1 MAAYFKRE
9 CYLISGLGAGVGL
22 LAAIALYPGVI
33 SAQPGF
39 IRMFYLALLVFIGFI
54 AGRMY
59 ASLWANK
66 RLDAINR
73 ILYQQGKPQEFIDC
87 FRPIVLRTKPD
98 SAEAMAGHIKLA
110 FAMEALGKF
119 QEASDSLENLNPD
132 SLKLHAL
139 TVAANL
145 RNQQLRLALLMNEP
159 EKIDRYLADLRD
171 LQEIAQNRAVTV
183 ASQLTQ
189 CIRLAEC
196 WLCVLRG
203 QDTDESYLSEEIQ
216 LATNSIHKSEMQLLL
231 AQAFHN
237 RGDEEASTK
246 MLLAA
251 RTCGQGL
258 WTEKRADAL
267 IRQQS

>member
-1 MAAYFKRE
+1 MVAYFKRE

-39 IRMFYLALLVFIGFI
+39 VRMFYLALLVIIGFI
-54 AGRMY
+54 AGRLY
-59 ASLWANK
+59 ASTWANK
-66 RLDAINR
+66 RLSEINR
-73 ILYQQGKPQEFIDC
+73 ILYQQGKPQEFIDL

-110 FAMEALGKF
+110 FAMEALGEF
-119 QEASDSLENLNPD
+119 QEASESLENLEPD
-132 SLKLHAL
+132 NLKLHAL
-139 TVAANL
+139 PVAANL

-159 EKIDRYLADLRD
+159 EKIDRYLADLRS
-171 LQEIAQNRAVTV
+171 LQETAQKRAVTI

-196 WLCVLRG
+196 WIAALNE
-203 QDTDESYLSEEIQ
+203 QDTDEEYLSEEIR
-216 LATNSIHKSEMQLLL
+216 LATNPIHKSEMQLLL
-231 AQAFHN
+231 AQVYHT
-237 RGDEEASTK
+237 RGDEEASKK
-246 MLLAA
+246 MLLDA
-251 RTCGQGL
+251 RTCGQGF
-258 WTEKRADAL
+258 WTGKKADAL